1 MAHPVSSSV
10 AGMYSD
16 NRPCDVCGAAVEL
29 RPHERL
35 VLNEPDDTVD
45 DRVCT
50 NPECPSNQGEDDAP
64 TP

>member
-1 MAHPVSSSV
+1 
-10 AGMYSD
+10 MYSD